1 MNRSLFLRELRY
13 NATSL
18 LVWTV
23 IITFLTTATMSLY
36 GIFLENNVKILA
48 MISILPEGALQFKG
62 VSNVNDLF
70 SVLGFYSANNVI
82 YMLVLGSIYSI
93 SLSSGIL
100 LKEEYGRTAEFLLSW
115 PVTRGQ
121 VFFSKLAVVVI
132 NILLINLV
140 TAVAGYISLE
150 TCKKEPYNVDA
161 FLIMS
166 LYTLLLHLFF
176 AALGLF
182 ISVLVKKPKPVTTLS
197 VALVM
202 VLYFICTISNITPDL
217 SRAGYI
223 SPYKFIDLDVVN
235 PAYSINLVSILYF
248 TLLPF
253 LLIFIS
259 LRKYLRKDIYL

>member
-1 MNRSLFLRELRY
+1 MNRSLLLRELRS
-13 NATSL
+13 NSTSL
-18 LVWTV
+18 LVWTA

-62 VSNVNDLF
+62 VSDINDLF

-93 SLSSGIL
+93 SLSSNIL

-166 LYTLLLHLFF
+166 LYTLLLHFFF

-182 ISVLVKKPKPVTTLS
+182 ISVLIKKPKPVTTLS

-202 VLYFICTISNITPDL
+202 VLYFVYTISNITPDL
-217 SRAGYI
+217 SWAGYV

-235 PAYSINLVSILYF
+235 PVYRIDLINILYF

-259 LRKYLRKDIYL
+259 LRIYLRKDIYL